1 MTTDDLSFLSQ
12 RLDGLGDDPIGSHP
26 AVLDEVHRALVG
38 ELERLA
44 GVVSGEARARRP
56 GRSPDHR

>member
-1 MTTDDLSFLSQ
+1 MNIDEVSALSQ

-26 AVLDEVHRALVG
+26 SVLDEVHRALVG

-44 GVVSGEARARRP
+44 GVVSGEARSRQAGP
-56 GRSPDHR
+56 APDHR

>member
-1 MTTDDLSFLSQ
+1 MTPDDVSALGQ
-12 RLDGLGDDPIGSHP
+12 RLDGLGDAPIGSHP

-44 GVVSGEARARRP
+44 DIVSGEARSRQP
-56 GRSPDHR
+56 GRAPDHR

>member
-1 MTTDDLSFLSQ
+1 VNGPDLSALAS
-12 RLDGLGDDPIGSHP
+12 RLEALGGQPVGGHP

-44 GVVSGEARARRP
+44 NVVSGEGPSAGPR
-56 GRSPDHR
+56 RSPDQA